1 MKMEKVGFVMENEK
15 NQVLTLFER
24 KLALEEL
31 EETLINND
39 LSNSTKGLLTNKIKK
54 DKEKTNEK
62 FNRWWISK
70 NIKYRWKF
78 NEDSSMLSIDFGT
91 NEIFIVE

>member
-1 MKMEKVGFVMENEK
+1 MKKIGFVMENEK
-15 NQVLTLFER
+15 NQILTLYER

-39 LSNSTKGLLTNKIKK
+39 LSIITKSLLINKVKI
-54 DKEKTNEK
+54 DKEKTHEK

-70 NIKYRWKF
+70 NIKYKWIS
-78 NEDSSMLSIDFGT
+78 NEDMSMLSIDFRA